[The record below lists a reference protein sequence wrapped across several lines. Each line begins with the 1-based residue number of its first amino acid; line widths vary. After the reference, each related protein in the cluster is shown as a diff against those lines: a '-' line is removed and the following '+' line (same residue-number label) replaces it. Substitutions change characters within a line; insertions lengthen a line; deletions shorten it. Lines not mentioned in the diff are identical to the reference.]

1 MSALAWLFGAPACF
15 PLVMT
20 LVNIITWKRGRAGD
34 PFDGTVSV
42 LIPARN
48 EASNIA
54 LCVRAAAANAPHE
67 IVIYDDQSTDETA
80 AIVADLAREIPTVRV
95 VRGHGVPEGWIG
107 KPHAC
112 HQLAR
117 HASGDLLLFVDADT
131 RLTPSAIERLG
142 SLLTDDTSVVTATPH
157 QQMVSFAERLLLP
170 LLMLTYTSWFPLVLV
185 ARSRDARFV
194 AANGQVMAVRR
205 AAYDRLGGF
214 AAVAHEIVDDVAFCR
229 HAKRS
234 GERVVFADGA
244 HIASCRMYRS
254 TTELWRG
261 FSKNIYEG
269 IGGTP
274 WALVALIVVY
284 GGVFV
289 APYVALALAVVSAPS
304 LIAPAVCGVLANV
317 ATRALLILRHGH
329 PVSGVVT
336 HPVAVLGLLAI
347 ALSSWWWTVRG
358 ELLWAGRVYAPRH
371 RRMGGSS

>member
-1 MSALAWLFGAPACF
+1 MSVLVWFTAAAACV
-15 PLVMT
+15 PLLMT
-20 LVNIITWKRGRAGD
+20 LVNLVTWSRGRAGV
-34 PFDGTVSV
+34 PFEGTVSV

-54 LCVRAAAANAPHE
+54 SCVRAAAATKPHE
-67 IVIYDDQSTDETA
+67 IVVYDDQSTDATA
-80 AIVADLAREIPTVRV
+80 AILDDLQREISNVSV
-95 VRGHGVPEGWIG
+95 VRGNGVPAGWIG

-112 HQLAR
+112 HQLAQR
-117 HASGDLLLFVDADT
+117 ASGDLLLFVDADT
-131 RLTPSAIERLG
+131 QLSPTAIERLG
-142 SLLTDDTSVVTATPH
+142 SLFTDDTSVVTAVPH
-157 QQMVSFAERLLLP
+157 QEMVSFVERLLLP

-229 HAKRS
+229 HAKRCD
-234 GERVVFADGA
+234 ERVVFADGA

-254 TTELWRG
+254 AQDLWRG

-274 WALVALIVVY
+274 WALLALAVVY
-284 GGVFV
+284 GGAFV
-289 APYVALALAVVSAPS
+289 APYVALAAAIVSVPS
-304 LIAPAVCGVLANV
+304 WIAPAACGVLANV
-317 ATRALLILRHGH
+317 VTRALLIVRHGH

-336 HPVAVLGLLAI
+336 QPLAVLGLLAI

-358 ELLWAGRVYAPRH
+358 ELSWAGRAYAPRH
-371 RRMGGSS
+371 RRVGGSP